1 MQQPLPSTRPLMVFA
16 FDPSQ
21 GRSLGNYMTVRVPY
35 EELGPGPSGPYISV
49 IDYDSS
55 NKKYYQPVNLDDR
68 AVLLQGG
75 LYPAESD
82 PRFHQQM
89 VYAVSRE
96 TIHQFERS
104 LGRKIKWGY
113 RNHRP
118 LRLFPHAMQEA
129 NAYYDRSI
137 EGIVFGYFAASAQDP
152 GSNLPNQ
159 TIFTC
164 LSHDI
169 VAHETT
175 HAILDGQRPG
185 FMQDTNPDVLAF
197 HEGFAD
203 IVALFQHFS
212 YNEAL
217 YDTMVRS
224 GGILYRAQLPPMLS
238 AGDTPAISG
247 ELTRSNPLIDLARQF
262 GESMGYRKALRGAL
276 GTPPNSKA
284 LESTFEPHE
293 RGAILVAA
301 IFDAY
306 FTSLQNKTADLFRI
320 ARAGGTQVTANDIH
334 PDLAK
339 RLCDE
344 ATKLAQHFM
353 NVCIRAIDYCPPVDL
368 TFGDYLRALITSDS
382 DLFPEDTFDYREALI
397 ESFRLRGIRPD
408 DVISMSEESLRWQ
421 GVDPNQAVPVC
432 KGLQFDLMNGESKEM
447 KKRNAQLL
455 STFGTTYAKELHLAT
470 DLGKNP
476 HAQSFH
482 PVIRINDGF
491 STVQI
496 VTELLQRKD
505 ALLDPKDPNSPKI
518 RIYGGSTVHLESDG
532 SVRYIIHKG
541 IDDPER
547 QARQR
552 EYWNN
557 KRAGSAGLTYIEGDR
572 NKAIDTTVSF
582 AAVHRGF

>member
-1 MQQPLPSTRPLMVFA
+1 MQQPAPSSRPLMVFA

-21 GRSLGNYMTVRVPY
+21 GHSLGNYMTIRVPY
-35 EELGPGPSGPYISV
+35 EDLKPGPSGPYISV
-49 IDYDSS
+49 IDFDSS

-68 AVLLQGG
+68 EILLQGG

-96 TIHQFERS
+96 TMHQFERA
-104 LGRKIKWGY
+104 LGRKLKWGY
-113 RNHRP
+113 RSHRP

-129 NAYYDRSI
+129 NAYYDRSLK
-137 EGIVFGYFAASAQDP
+137 GIVFGYFAASAQDP

-212 YNEAL
+212 YSDAL

-224 GGILYRAQLPPMLS
+224 GGILYRAQLAPMLK
-238 AGDTPAISG
+238 AGEEAVISG
-247 ELTRSNPLIDLARQF
+247 ELVRSNPLIDLARQF
-262 GESMGYRKALRGAL
+262 GESMGHRKALRSAL
-276 GTPPNSKA
+276 GTPPNSNA
-284 LESTFEPHE
+284 LDSTSEPHE

-320 ARAGGTQVTANDIH
+320 ARAAGAQVTANDIH
-334 PDLAK
+334 PDLAR

-353 NVCIRAIDYCPPVDL
+353 TVCIRAIDYCPPVDL

-382 DLFPEDTFDYREALI
+382 DLFPDDPFDYREALI

-408 DVISMSEESLRWQ
+408 DVISMSEESLRWR
-421 GVDPNQAVPVC
+421 GVDPNQRVPVC
-432 KGLQFDLMNGESKEM
+432 RGLRFDLMKGETPEM
-447 KKRNAQLL
+447 KQENARLL
-455 STFGTTYAKELHLAT
+455 SNFGSDNARALHLSRG
-470 DLGKNP
+470 LPKKP
-476 HAQSFH
+476 WAQSFH

-505 ALLDPKDPNSPKI
+505 IPLDPKEKGSPQI
-518 RIYGGSTVHLESDG
+518 RLYGGSTIHFDSDG
-532 SVRYIIHKG
+532 AVRYIIHKG
-541 IDDPER
+541 IDDPDR

-552 EYWNN
+552 EYWEQ
-557 KRAGSAGLTYIEGDR
+557 KRAGTASLTYIAR
-572 NKAIDTTVSF
+572 NRQKAIDTNVSF